1 MPIFFK
7 KANFFGFF
15 DTIYMNEKTNPYK
28 RSPKAMK
35 KEEKK
40 KRINWKRT
48 FQNNVF
54 MLRLLIKACPG
65 VFILNLICTVL
76 SAIRSFLVGTYLYMY
91 ALNAL
96 QEGVAL
102 KTILITLVG
111 LIIFTV
117 SEMLFQNIAACYFN
131 VKYPVVNAY
140 FQSMMQKKAVEVDLA
155 CYENAEFF
163 DTYIKASDE
172 ATNRAYAV
180 MNNFVNVIWVLINV
194 GATGALIIA
203 IDPVFI
209 LIALA
214 PFLCTILIGKKRNR
228 IRYDYDMRNKEV
240 GRQRDYV
247 RRTFYL
253 KDFSKEMR
261 LSEMWKVMYGRMR
274 SSVAEL
280 KDIVHKYG
288 YKVMFFR
295 YLYDVIY
302 NVLVYSGTVLLA
314 SFKTLV
320 LKNMLIGD
328 CFVVINSITQ
338 VAGNINYMGNV
349 FLKLDENSLYA
360 ENLRKFLEY
369 EVRIAED
376 ENAPAVS
383 SFERLELKN
392 LTFSYENQKAPALAN
407 VSFTVNVG
415 EKIAIVGH
423 NGAGKTTLIKLLQRL
438 YDPDKGEIL
447 VNGEN
452 IKTYRLSSYRALFG
466 TVFQDYC
473 LFATTVAENVM
484 MRGNI
489 TDEDRVTVKDALQKA
504 GICEKIEQLPNG
516 IDSTVT
522 REFDKEGAMFSG
534 GEAQKISIARIF
546 AGKQEIVIMDEP
558 TSALDPIAEQE
569 MYRNMFEACEGK
581 TVIFISHRLSSAT
594 MADRVYLFENG
605 QIIEEGSHRELLA
618 LNGKYADMWH
628 KQADTYLDKEEV
640 TA

>member
-1 MPIFFK
+1 
-7 KANFFGFF
+7 
-15 DTIYMNEKTNPYK
+15 
-28 RSPKAMK
+28 MK
-35 KEEKK
+35 KPKTEKQEKK
-40 KRINWKRT
+40 KINWRRT
-48 FQNNVF
+48 FQNNAY
-54 MLRLLIKACPG
+54 MLGLLIKACPG
-65 VFILNLICTVL
+65 VFILDLISTILGAV
-76 SAIRSFLVGTYLYMY
+76 RSFLAGTYLYMY

-96 QEGVAL
+96 QEGVEL
-102 KTILITLVG
+102 KKILITLGG
-111 LIIFTV
+111 LIIFSV
-117 SEMLFQNIAACYFN
+117 SEMLFQNLAACYFN
-131 VKYPVVNAY
+131 IKYHTVNAY
-140 FQSMMQKKAVEVDLA
+140 FQQMMQKKAIEVDLA

-163 DTYIKASDE
+163 DTYIKAADE
-172 ATNRAYAV
+172 ATSRAYSV
-180 MNNFVNVIWVLINV
+180 MNNITGVIWVLINV
-194 GATGALIIA
+194 GATGALILT

-214 PFLCTILIGKKRNR
+214 PVVCTLLIGKKRNR
-228 IRYDYDMRNKEV
+228 LRYDYDMRNKEV

-261 LSEMWKVMYGRMR
+261 LSEMWKVMYARMH

-280 KDIVHKYG
+280 KENIHKYG
-288 YKVMFFR
+288 YKVMGFR

-328 CFVVINSITQ
+328 CFVVINSITN

-349 FLKLDENSLYA
+349 FLKLDENSLYVD
-360 ENLRKFLEY
+360 NLRKFLEY

-376 ENAPAVS
+376 ENAPVVS
-383 SFERLELKN
+383 TFEKLELRN
-392 LTFSYENQKAPALAN
+392 MTFSYQGQKTPALAG
-407 VSFTVNVG
+407 VSFEVKAG

-438 YDPDKGEIL
+438 YDPDEGEIL

-484 MRGNI
+484 LRGNI
-489 TDEDRVTVKDALQKA
+489 TAEDREIVKASLQKA
-504 GICEKIEQLPNG
+504 GISEKIESLPG
-516 IDSTVT
+516 GVDTTVT

-534 GEAQKISIARIF
+534 GEAQKISIARLF
-546 AGKQEIVIMDEP
+546 AGGQEIVIMDEP

-569 MYRNMFEACEGK
+569 MYRNMFDACQGK

-605 QIIEEGSHRELLA
+605 QIIESGTHRELLA
-618 LNGKYADMWH
+618 LNAKYADMWH
-628 KQADTYLDKEEV
+628 KQADTYLDKKEV

>member
-1 MPIFFK
+1 
-7 KANFFGFF
+7 
-15 DTIYMNEKTNPYK
+15 
-28 RSPKAMK
+28 
-35 KEEKK
+35 
-40 KRINWKRT
+40 
-48 FQNNVF
+48 
-54 MLRLLIKACPG
+54 
-65 VFILNLICTVL
+65 
-76 SAIRSFLVGTYLYMY
+76 
-91 ALNAL
+91 
-96 QEGVAL
+96 
-102 KTILITLVG
+102 
-111 LIIFTV
+111 
-117 SEMLFQNIAACYFN
+117 
-131 VKYPVVNAY
+131 
-140 FQSMMQKKAVEVDLA
+140 
-155 CYENAEFF
+155 
-163 DTYIKASDE
+163 
-172 ATNRAYAV
+172 
-180 MNNFVNVIWVLINV
+180 
-194 GATGALIIA
+194 
-203 IDPVFI
+203 
-209 LIALA
+209 
-214 PFLCTILIGKKRNR
+214 
-228 IRYDYDMRNKEV
+228 
-240 GRQRDYV
+240 
-247 RRTFYL
+247 
-253 KDFSKEMR
+253 MR
-261 LSEMWKVMYGRMR
+261 LGEMWKVMYGRMR
-274 SSVAEL
+274 SSIAEM
-280 KDIVHKYG
+280 KDIVRKYG

-320 LKNMLIGD
+320 LKNMLLGD
-328 CFVVINSITQ
+328 CFVVINSITN

-383 SFERLELKN
+383 SFQKLELKN
-392 LTFSYENQKAPALAN
+392 LTFSYENQKTPALAD
-407 VSFTVNVG
+407 VSFSVNVG

-438 YDPDKGEIL
+438 YDPDGGEIL

-489 TDEDRVTVKDALQKA
+489 TEEDRATVKDALQKS
-504 GICEKIEQLPNG
+504 GIYEKIEELPNG

-534 GEAQKISIARIF
+534 GEAQKISIARLF
-546 AGKQEIVIMDEP
+546 AGGQEIVIMDEP

-605 QIIEEGSHRELLA
+605 RIIEQGSHRELLA

-628 KQADTYLDKEEV
+628 KQADTYADAEEV
-640 TA
+640 TV